1 MATKS
6 KTANKKK
13 PSASV
18 KTINKS
24 HKQIRVN
31 KRTHKRHNNHHL
43 LFLAIIISITIFAII
58 YMYRSVDLA
67 NIYNESSARDAA
79 GMLAYDKTQI
89 KTAKTVGSDAK
100 LRGEI
105 VNYSW
110 APNDLKQYVLKDYK
124 EFKNNCVV
132 NGNLVGHVS
141 YKITSVEYD
150 KFATIIRGC
159 NGEQKSILVKFSGK
173 WANVYS
179 GNTLI
184 GCNII
189 NDFSI
194 PRIVSPNCETNNV
207 IYINPN
213 P

>member
-1 MATKS
+1 MAIKPKVAS
-6 KTANKKK
+6 KKK
-13 PSASV
+13 PSMRV
-18 KTINKS
+18 GKINKT
-24 HKQIRVN
+24 HKQKHVN
-31 KRTHKRHNNHHL
+31 KRKHKKKQN
-43 LFLAIIISITIFAII
+43 IFALLLVAIVLMVVFAI
-58 YMYRSVDLA
+58 FYMYRSVDLT
-67 NIYNESSARDAA
+67 NIYNEASASDAA

-89 KTAKTVGSDAK
+89 NTAKIVGSDAQ

-105 VNYSW
+105 VNYNW

-132 NGNLVGHVS
+132 NGNLVGQVS
-141 YKITSVEYD
+141 YKITSVEHD

-159 NGEQKSILVKFSGK
+159 NGEQKSILAKFSGK
-173 WANVYS
+173 WANVFS
-179 GNTLI
+179 GNTLV

-194 PRIVSPNCETNNV
+194 PRVVSPNCETNNV
-207 IYINPN
+207 VYLNPN